1 MIILTKHRFAI
12 IIQLI
17 YLYDESSMIG
27 VMYNYNGQGAE
38 SYYYHRNLQ
47 GDVIAIYNA
56 NGGRIVE
63 YAYDAWGDCTITL
76 NTNGIAMRNP
86 IRYRGYYYDQDT
98 TLY

>member
-56 NGGRIVE
+56 NGGRVVE
-63 YAYDAWGDCTITL
+63 YAYDAWGTV
-76 NTNGIAMRNP
+76 RSP
-86 IRYRGYYYDQDT
+86 
-98 TLY
+98 